1 MPDVSVVCFDWGG
14 VILRICRDWREGCE
28 RAGVAIHE
36 AAGTPEAVARRR
48 AINLEHQVGAISCD
62 EFFTRVAGA
71 SEGLYSADDIRRIHD
86 AWLIEEYRGVGDLI
100 DRLNAING
108 ITTALLSNTNA
119 THWSRQHDRAGG
131 FSAAYRLRH
140 RLASHEMGLAK
151 PNPEIFHAARE
162 HFGVPSERI
171 VFFDDLEE
179 NIDAAR
185 AAGWRGCVV
194 NPLGDTAAQMEREL
208 SRLGVPVTSDQSAG

>member
-1 MPDVSVVCFDWGG
+1 MAEVSVVCFDWGG
-14 VILRICRDWREGCE
+14 VILRICRNWREGCE

-36 AAGTPEAVARRR
+36 AAGAPEAMARRR
-48 AINLEHQVGAISCD
+48 AINIEHQIGAISCED
-62 EFFTRVAGA
+62 FFTRVAGA

-86 AWLIEEYRGVGDLI
+86 AWLIEEYPGVGDLI
-100 DRLNAING
+100 DRLNAIDG
-108 ITTALLSNTNA
+108 VTTALLSNTNA
-119 THWSRQHDRAGG
+119 THWSRQHDREGG

-151 PNPEIFHAARE
+151 PDPAIFHAARE
-162 HFGVPSERI
+162 HFGVPGEQI

-179 NIDAAR
+179 NIEAAR

-194 NPLGDTAAQMEREL
+194 DPLGDTAGQMEREL
-208 SRLGVPVTSDQSAG
+208 IALGVPLRADHRGG